1 MPERRAESMQPTTPT
16 QQQKSVPINILANA
30 AANGQI
36 ANGQQSFGSQQKDFP
51 LHHGSLQ
58 QLNSSPSNPSMLKI
72 AAIPPFPT
80 AAQKLAQKESVGPAS
95 PSKSPS
101 TPVLREASRE
111 RLNKYA
117 AAGSPAIYQQQERQ
131 KPAAESPHPKYSFIS
146 KNGGGGIGG
155 KDTGTG
161 ANSSRRSS
169 RDGSD
174 LLGGGSN
181 LISHFKNLV
190 NSFNSLNMSSKSGR
204 SKSLSRGMSGDSNK
218 SRQNHHNPIV
228 LTPIGNQGG
237 IKSSG
242 KLSANPNNNEDTS
255 ATSGIGSASPTIRNK
270 SREGTAAD
278 SDEQQIREQ
287 MMRRRRRERRS
298 VERRIGGGEPA
309 ENTPNLAQAA
319 LVEQYTKELMR
330 AGQQQQQ
337 QQQQRTA
344 TILLK
349 HNGRYLGNL

>member
-1 MPERRAESMQPTTPT
+1 VLGPNWKGETISKWKQNCRKFCHQLNLKFGREKGNFAG
-16 QQQKSVPINILANA
+16 KKGRKY
-30 AANGQI
+30 AANDANTATKKCANKYFGQCRHKWTNCKWPTKLDWGI
-36 ANGQQSFGSQQKDFP
+36 ESENVEYFCKGFGSQQKDFP

-131 KPAAESPHPKYSFIS
+131 KAAMESPHPKYSFTS

-161 ANSSRRSS
+161 TNSSRRSS

-190 NSFNSLNMSSKSGR
+190 NVRMNCGYSF
-204 SKSLSRGMSGDSNK
+204 
-218 SRQNHHNPIV
+218 HF
-228 LTPIGNQGG
+228 
-237 IKSSG
+237 
-242 KLSANPNNNEDTS
+242 
-255 ATSGIGSASPTIRNK
+255 
-270 SREGTAAD
+270 
-278 SDEQQIREQ
+278 
-287 MMRRRRRERRS
+287 
-298 VERRIGGGEPA
+298 
-309 ENTPNLAQAA
+309 
-319 LVEQYTKELMR
+319 ELF
-330 AGQQQQQ
+330 
-337 QQQQRTA
+337 
-344 TILLK
+344 
-349 HNGRYLGNL
+349 